1 MSLPNRYYRFL
12 GYKES
17 PEAIDLSCPP
27 KRPSYLHRLLQVVE
41 AQLEG
46 AGLVFFVTWKLDK
59 LPEYGDHVV
68 AIVMGDE
75 WSQIPD
81 YVDRVLVT
89 FKCYGIYPQLAVRLL
104 RRPSYLNTLVFL
116 RYLRV
121 LVHWLPGALRYAG
134 RYMRN
139 RLRGQQMPPIYDMP
153 LGYGN
158 QQDLPIQPIE
168 TRPIDVFFAGSIE
181 QGFPKRLWSP
191 HRWLPGPKRVSRMY
205 MLRVLE
211 DMQSRMPEL
220 KVWVHTN
227 TRFVL
232 NALEYGLTQPG
243 EVLDTEAYSQTLM
256 HSKICLAP
264 RGTSADTFRLFEG
277 LRYGCIVITERLP
290 KRWFYRNA
298 PVLQVDDWH
307 ELQVLIPQL
316 LQNPYHMQQL
326 SEAALHWWQTVG
338 SEEAVGQWMAQKIR
352 ACLAVQHAK
361 APKPIA
367 LTDAHSDRYP

>member
-1 MSLPNRYYRFL
+1 MSLSNRYYRLL

-17 PEAIDLSCPP
+17 PEAIDLACPP
-27 KRPSYLHRLLQVVE
+27 RRPSYLHRLLQVVE

-158 QQDLPIQPIE
+158 QQDLPMQPIE

-191 HRWLPGPKRVSRMY
+191 HRWLPGPKRVSRMH

-211 DMQSRMPEL
+211 DLQSRMPEL

-277 LRYGCIVITERLP
+277 LRYGCVVITERLP
-290 KRWFYRNA
+290 KRWFYQEA
-298 PVLQVDDWH
+298 PVLQVDDWR
-307 ELQVLIPQL
+307 ELQVLIPKL

-352 ACLAVQHAK
+352 ACLAVQHTK
-361 APKPIA
+361 APKPID